1 MVEEKGD
8 VRVNANFLSFVY
20 ESVTSPHSPL
30 SCMPRAKLFLPPSQ
44 SLFLLRWGWAIG
56 DPMGHFQGAYRM
68 SHRINIPSTL
78 KNIIDDGWFF
88 YPIEC
93 KKD

>member
-8 VRVNANFLSFVY
+8 VRVNANYLSFVY
-20 ESVTSPHSPL
+20 ESVTSSIPPCLVCPVQNFSSPHL
-30 SCMPRAKLFLPPSQ
+30 NHYF
-44 SLFLLRWGWAIG
+44 SLRRGWAIG
-56 DPMGHFQGAYRM
+56 DPMGRSQDAYRM
-68 SHRINIPSTL
+68 THRINIPPTI
-78 KNIIDDGWFF
+78 KNSIDDEWFF